1 MSHSSE
7 VLARAGVSNPHVHE
21 FVAEWA
27 RILEPDRIE
36 VVDADADERLLAEAL
51 EAGELI
57 EAGSGRYLAHSHPKD
72 TARSEERTVVA
83 THNPP
88 DKGLYNNWRDA
99 SETRAAQIG
108 RMRGAMRGKTM
119 YVVPYLMAPPGSPLS
134 RWAVGVQL
142 SDNRVVVLQMLR
154 MARVGADYLNS
165 LPAPEFFVR
174 AVHATGDL
182 DSLGQGTSED
192 KRLFATIADDRMIL
206 HFGSAYGGN
215 ALLGKIA
222 HGLRQGSY
230 DGWASKRFMGEQF
243 MLIGIRDKK
252 TGRAYHICGGMPSA
266 SGKTNLAMM
275 LPPDALG
282 ERYEVEFYG
291 DDIVWLRVG
300 DDGRVYGMNPEYG
313 TFGVAKDT
321 NWESNPNA
329 MKAVAEGT
337 GTIFVNVAHHE
348 GTKELWWEG
357 KTPDYPE
364 DVAGWRDWRNEL
376 ISDRPVEH
384 QRSGEDTDLWSQKNS
399 RFTARLSVVPNI
411 AKDYERADGVPIDA
425 IIFGGRCRD
434 REPLIRAITDLAE
447 GVYDGLTLGAE
458 ATFAAEGTEGHLRY
472 DPMSMRPFMSFPEGE
487 YARHW
492 LDILGSAEDK
502 PIFAHV
508 NWFQRDPEDGRFLWP
523 GYGENLRALLWLID
537 VKEGRAEGTRTPVG
551 LVPRI
556 EELNLDGF
564 KGNRADLERV
574 LRIDTE
580 RWRQE
585 MRLREEHLSQ
595 FEDLPEEIW
604 EAHRRVSAA
613 LEESARNSEG

>member
-108 RMRGAMRGKTM
+108 RMREAMRGKTM

-230 DGWASKRFMGEQF
+230 DGWASKRFMGE
-243 MLIGIRDKK
+243 
-252 TGRAYHICGGMPSA
+252 
-266 SGKTNLAMM
+266 
-275 LPPDALG
+275 
-282 ERYEVEFYG
+282 
-291 DDIVWLRVG
+291 
-300 DDGRVYGMNPEYG
+300 
-313 TFGVAKDT
+313 
-321 NWESNPNA
+321 
-329 MKAVAEGT
+329 
-337 GTIFVNVAHHE
+337 
-348 GTKELWWEG
+348 
-357 KTPDYPE
+357 
-364 DVAGWRDWRNEL
+364 
-376 ISDRPVEH
+376 
-384 QRSGEDTDLWSQKNS
+384 
-399 RFTARLSVVPNI
+399 
-411 AKDYERADGVPIDA
+411 
-425 IIFGGRCRD
+425 
-434 REPLIRAITDLAE
+434 
-447 GVYDGLTLGAE
+447 
-458 ATFAAEGTEGHLRY
+458 
-472 DPMSMRPFMSFPEGE
+472 
-487 YARHW
+487 
-492 LDILGSAEDK
+492 
-502 PIFAHV
+502 
-508 NWFQRDPEDGRFLWP
+508 
-523 GYGENLRALLWLID
+523 
-537 VKEGRAEGTRTPVG
+537 
-551 LVPRI
+551 
-556 EELNLDGF
+556 
-564 KGNRADLERV
+564 
-574 LRIDTE
+574 
-580 RWRQE
+580 
-585 MRLREEHLSQ
+585 
-595 FEDLPEEIW
+595 
-604 EAHRRVSAA
+604 
-613 LEESARNSEG
+613 

>member
-458 ATFAAEGTEGHLRY
+458 ATFAAEGTEGRLRY

-564 KGNRADLERV
+564 KGDRADLERV